1 MESKNIGATIH
12 VKFKLPTDN
21 IYYIITATGQ
31 ESKTSAIEGNLRLIK
46 GRIYYI
52 PIDNTDINSDN
63 YNILKV
69 FSVVSDKL
77 DIKFVKEGYCCIV
90 PIVNNTAI
98 KNGQQLCVVH
108 N

>member
-1 MESKNIGATIH
+1 LESKNIGATIH

-63 YNILKV
+63 YNKLIIYLYSRV
-69 FSVVSDKL
+69 EFSAFRKIGRININS
-77 DIKFVKEGYCCIV
+77 F
-90 PIVNNTAI
+90 PT
-98 KNGQQLCVVH
+98 
-108 N
+108 